1 MSFSLYL
8 LYVFELI
15 ALIFGSYY
23 FRNIKQKFLYLYFYV
38 LVGVCTELFN
48 IVLTKL
54 GSHNSLWISHIY
66 FPLEFVL
73 LAFFYI
79 PHLAPVIK
87 RQWIILII
95 SAFVLYSIV
104 NVLFIQSYNEFSQ
117 VRVYSSILLVLFS
130 LIYFYRVMNEGKIS
144 KVWEEPMI
152 WVNSSVMIIYSTI
165 FFYNVLANLILAE
178 SRDKALLMSYI
189 YSVAIVLFYL
199 LVAIAFWMEGRQQ
212 VKRKGINLN

>member
-1 MSFSLYL
+1 M
-8 LYVFELI
+8 
-15 ALIFGSYY
+15 
-23 FRNIKQKFLYLYFYV
+23 YFYV

-95 SAFVLYSIV
+95 STFVLYSIV